1 MRDCGR
7 SGIISYV
14 PPGSALYAARPLIA
28 VLFRATKVG
37 GPSSPFRVGS
47 GPAMQI
53 GGTAFGP
60 SQIPSSSV
68 SGSNGSVPVSFASTY
83 SPVSVSTASSK
94 PSASSSVSATRPGVG
109 PCAAS

>member
-14 PPGSALYAARPLIA
+14 PPGSDLYGPMAAPSLLNKPIQI
-28 VLFRATKVG
+28 G
-37 GPSSPFRVGS
+37 GPLSPFGAES
-47 GPAMQI
+47 GPAIQI

-68 SGSNGSVPVSFASTY
+68 SGSSGLLPVLLLST
-83 SPVSVSTASSK
+83 
-94 PSASSSVSATRPGVG
+94 
-109 PCAAS
+109 